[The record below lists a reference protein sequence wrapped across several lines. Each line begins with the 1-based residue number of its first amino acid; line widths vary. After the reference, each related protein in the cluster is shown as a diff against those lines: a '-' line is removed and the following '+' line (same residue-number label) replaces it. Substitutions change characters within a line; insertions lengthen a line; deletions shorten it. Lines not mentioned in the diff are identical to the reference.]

1 MLCCRVALVALALAI
16 LGSDAGAGG
25 AADEDFLLEYVGGR
39 VADVGTGLD
48 DLVGLEAH
56 LAAGVADMGDFAVGF
71 DIVAGVDGGLEFD
84 HVVGAE
90 ETFVAVLDDEELGGD
105 IAKEV
110 EHVGAVDEVSTV
122 VGVLGAHADAEHRLN
137 CHNSLCFYSL
147 CIDCFRLQK
156 YTFSLD

>member
-39 VADVGTGLD
+39 VADVGAGLD

-56 LAAGVADMGDFAVGF
+56 FAAGVANMGDFAVGF
-71 DIVAGVDGGLEFD
+71 DIVAGIDGGFEFD
-84 HVVGAE
+84 HVIGAE
-90 ETFVAVLDDEELGGD
+90 EAFIAVLNDKELGGD

-110 EHVGAVDEVSTV
+110 EHVGTVDEVATV
-122 VGVLGAHADAEHRLN
+122 VGVLGAHADTEHRFN
-137 CHNSLCFYSL
+137 CHISYNLWF
-147 CIDCFRLQK
+147 K
-156 YTFSLD
+156 V